1 MLIKNSGA
9 KIDDQPFRV
18 LSIQED
24 WSELA
29 TCRALILLPPFL
41 QVISLDISLSL
52 PYISQMILKKTG
64 ILHGDN

>member
-29 TCRALILLPPFL
+29 H
-41 QVISLDISLSL
+41 V
-52 PYISQMILKKTG
+52 G
-64 ILHGDN
+64 H